1 MENIQNITLDIMNN
15 HIFNYAYSK
24 QYDQGRIIKFK
35 VVDGGKPVDLTNV
48 TAIFQ
53 AKKPDGTVIYNS
65 CQKDVDNNLLLVD
78 IDEQMTVC
86 AGKIDYQI
94 QLVEGEDILTTVT
107 GHIKINESVVH
118 PDDVISSSEFNALSD
133 ALIQVNKGYAFYL
146 EEVKTYMEEIKNYA
160 TVKVSVEEPTEQS
173 IALWINPDSDEEI
186 NVPEILDNEI
196 SSDDTWSSSKIYEE
210 INYAFEAL
218 DTEINKLKKSVSD
231 GKSLIASAITDKG
244 IETESDATYEVM
256 AENINDIQ
264 TDIYGLIG
272 TWKVVG
278 VVDDAIIGV
287 PTPHEE

>member
-160 TVKVSVEEPTEQS
+160 TVKVSNEEPTEQS
-173 IALWINPDSDEEI
+173 VALWINPDSNEEI
-186 NVPEILDNEI
+186 NVPEVLDNEI
-196 SSDDTWSSSKIYEE
+196 SSEDTWSSAKI
-210 INYAFEAL
+210 NS
-218 DTEINKLKKSVSD
+218 EINKLKKSVSD
-231 GKSLIASAITDKG
+231 GKSLIASAITAKG
-244 IETESDATYEVM
+244 IETENDATYETM
-256 AENINDIQ
+256 AENINNIV
-264 TDIYGLIG
+264 TDIYGNLDSWIIDYGNIIETIG
-272 TWKVVG
+272 G
-278 VVDDAIIGV
+278 IPIYD
-287 PTPHEE
+287 E

>member
-146 EEVKTYMEEIKNYA
+146 EEVKTYMEEIKRYA

-173 IALWINPDSDEEI
+173 VALWINPDSNEEI
-186 NVPEILDNEI
+186 NVPEVLDNEI
-196 SSDDTWSSSKIYEE
+196 SSDDTWSSTKI
-210 INYAFEAL
+210 NS
-218 DTEINKLKKSVSD
+218 EINKLKKSVSD
-231 GKSLIASAITDKG
+231 GKSLIASAITAKG
-244 IETESDATYEVM
+244 IETESDATFEVM